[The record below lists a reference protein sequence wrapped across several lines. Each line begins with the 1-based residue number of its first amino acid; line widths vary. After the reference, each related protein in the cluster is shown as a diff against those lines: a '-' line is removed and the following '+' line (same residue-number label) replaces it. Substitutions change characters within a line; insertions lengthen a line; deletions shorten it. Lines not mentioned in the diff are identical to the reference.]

1 MGIIFGNDDEDRERL
16 PSKVGEGAEKG
27 EPARV
32 EHAKFG
38 GTFWILKNNAK
49 KLAIGIFG
57 IALIILAIIF
67 QQMIFVYGV
76 LVYAGANGFG
86 YFFWD
91 SIITIPSTA
100 VLDVTNA
107 DREIR
112 VWLIPDAMLPEFD
125 IKGLAQT
132 YRDQFN
138 TDVIIADHV
147 DFENRIIRCA
157 YSHEVSN
164 LNLAMDEHALETA
177 KEDTL
182 QLYKEN
188 AELRDLLDVIIEKR
202 LHGIQVQIQDQ
213 PIEDL
218 LTNEKQRREI
228 EDRTGEEINQETIEA
243 LEQLKEVG

>member
-1 MGIIFGNDDEDRERL
+1 M
-16 PSKVGEGAEKG
+16 PSQVGSEEKS
-27 EPARV
+27 EPQRV
-32 EHAKFG
+32 EHAKFS
-38 GTFWILKNNAK
+38 GTFWILKNNWK
-49 KLAIGIFG
+49 KLVLGIFG
-57 IALIILAIIF
+57 IFLIFLAIF
-67 QQMIFVYGV
+67 YRQLLFVYAI

-91 SIITIPSTA
+91 SIITVPSTA

-125 IKGLAQT
+125 ISGLAQT

-138 TDVIIADHV
+138 TDVIVADEF
-147 DFENRIIRCA
+147 DYDDRKINCA

-182 QLYKEN
+182 HLYKEN
-188 AELRDLLDVIIEKR
+188 AELRNLLDVIIEKR
-202 LHGIQVQIQDQ
+202 LHGVRVQLQDQ
-213 PIEDL
+213 PLENV
-218 LTNEKQRREI
+218 LTDRDQREEI
-228 EDRTGEEINQETIEA
+228 EEKTGEKIDSETVEA
-243 LEQLKEVG
+243 LKSLKEVR